1 MSVDSELDE
10 PQYRSPKHALFD
22 TIGFNMITYLE
33 SFEEVTDIDIVSQVG
48 VQSVELNLWDR
59 KNAPY
64 ELPMD
69 VKGFFSLF
77 NGFVL
82 RWKVE
87 IVDREVT
94 MGEIK
99 LNKLDCISPIV
110 LNEGSVFVL
119 PTDMPSGIKVSAPN
133 IQTCAAFSISNNE
146 DGQVALIFRTRP
158 SGVVDLSGRETD
170 NARHGDMPE
179 VWFQDMD
186 GKWHFVCFSFSQY
199 MRLCVMHLG
208 IIGWHYIF
216 TPQGISLICRQW
228 MGMFCKERLCVYEHS
243 RSSSEISQP

>member
-1 MSVDSELDE
+1 MSVNSEQDE

-22 TIGFNMITYLE
+22 SIGFNMISYLE
-33 SFEEVTDIDIVSQVG
+33 SFDEVTDIDIVSQVG
-48 VQSVELNLWDR
+48 VQSMELNLWDR

-69 VKGFFSLF
+69 VKGFYSLF

-87 IVDREVT
+87 IADHEVI

-99 LNKLDCISPIV
+99 LNKIDYISPIV
-110 LNEGSVFVL
+110 LNEGMVFIL
-119 PTDMPSGIKVSAPN
+119 PPDMPSGLKVSAPN
-133 IQTCAAFSISNNE
+133 IQSCAAFTLSNNE
-146 DGQVALIFRTRP
+146 DGQVAIFFKTRPP
-158 SGVVDLSGRETD
+158 SGVVDVSGRHMD
-170 NARHGDMPE
+170 SARHADMPE
-179 VWFQDMD
+179 IWFQDLS

-216 TPQGISLICRQW
+216 TPAGISLTCRQW

-243 RSSSEISQP
+243 RSAFEN